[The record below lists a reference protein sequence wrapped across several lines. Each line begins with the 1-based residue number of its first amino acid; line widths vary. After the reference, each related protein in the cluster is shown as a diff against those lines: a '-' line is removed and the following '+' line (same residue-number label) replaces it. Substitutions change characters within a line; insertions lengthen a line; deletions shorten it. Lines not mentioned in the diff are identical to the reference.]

1 MKLNNYEVRMNSE
14 TFEPELGLSI
24 SIPLALI
31 DNLEQKS
38 EQEGFE
44 FYGKELSKI
53 FKQIVDKESK
63 Q

>member
-1 MKLNNYEVRMNSE
+1 MNSE